1 MVQSGI
7 RCFVAIDLP
16 GEMREEIA
24 AVQNDIDVAGV
35 KLVNS
40 DLIHLTL
47 KFLGD
52 VPPPKLNK
60 VKAALCDVAHP
71 AFKAKVM
78 GLGAF
83 PGKSI
88 RVIWIGAE
96 GDFAELHRKVDLA
109 LDPLGFDRDGRAYSP
124 HATIARVK
132 QPSPRISQNLLK
144 RLNPHKE
151 IDLGEFLVDKFVLK
165 KSTLTRGGPIYEDLE
180 EFHLATP

>member
-1 MVQSGI
+1 MDQRGI

-16 GEMREEIA
+16 CEMRDEIA
-24 AVQNDIDVAGV
+24 AVQRDIDVAGV
-35 KLVNS
+35 KLVDS

-52 VPPPKLNK
+52 VHPAKLNK
-60 VKAALCDVAHP
+60 IKGALRDVTHP
-71 AFKAKVM
+71 AFKAKVV

-88 RVIWIGAE
+88 RVVWIGAE
-96 GDFAELHRKVDLA
+96 GDFEELHRKVDLA
-109 LDPLGFDRDGRAYSP
+109 LDPLGFEKDRRAYSP

-132 QPSPRISQNLLK
+132 QPSAGMSQNLRN
-144 RLNPHKE
+144 RLDPHKE